1 MNWRVILTAFVRCG
15 AMASR
20 PDDFSHAVYVLAF
33 SNAEAL
39 GRIADYRSDFVG
51 RSRVRSAISA
61 LSALQQKPRTAV
73 VINIIVS
80 LGICA
85 RNSIISPLLGNLGR
99 SIGVK
104 RDARRLDRRSTH
116 AISGP

>member
-51 RSRVRSAISA
+51 RSRGAA
-61 LSALQQKPRTAV
+61 NAQP
-73 VINIIVS
+73 
-80 LGICA
+80 
-85 RNSIISPLLGNLGR
+85 
-99 SIGVK
+99 
-104 RDARRLDRRSTH
+104 
-116 AISGP
+116 

>member
-1 MNWRVILTAFVRCG
+1 MGIMFVFLVCG

-85 RNSIISPLLGNLGR
+85 RNSITSPSWVTWGGASALLKAVR
-99 SIGVK
+99 QS
-104 RDARRLDRRSTH
+104 
-116 AISGP
+116 